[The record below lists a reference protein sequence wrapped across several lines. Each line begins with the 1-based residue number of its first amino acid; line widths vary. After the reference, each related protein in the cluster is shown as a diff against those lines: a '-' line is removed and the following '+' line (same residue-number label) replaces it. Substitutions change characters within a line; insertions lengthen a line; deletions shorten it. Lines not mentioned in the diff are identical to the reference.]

1 MPKSAYRV
9 RVQLGFCLLAM
20 TVLVAIALW
29 FWGWSLPAALTLGIA
44 IGCAI
49 AMFYAWW
56 LSRRAL
62 RPLDDAGCTSTE
74 QNLHNNPRRTQ

>member
-9 RVQLGFCLLAM
+9 RVRFGLCLLAM
-20 TVLVAIALW
+20 AVLVAIALR
-29 FWGWSLPAALTLGIA
+29 FWGWSLLAALTLGIA

-49 AMFYAWW
+49 AMLYAWW

-74 QNLHNNPRRTQ
+74 QNLHNNPKRTP